1 MPWRRRMLLLGA
13 GRNALVVVGG
23 YRPNGF
29 VKPFLNLDILS
40 RDRFHSLARQG
51 NHMKTV
57 LRLIAL
63 CLVLTLTACA
73 SNGGSRDA
81 PKIDPNAQAITTYR
95 IGVDD
100 QLQITVW
107 HNPDLSVSVPVRPD
121 GKITVP
127 LIGDV
132 MAGGKTPDE
141 VSAEIKDKL
150 QSYVR
155 DPQVA
160 VILTDLR
167 SHEYLSRVR
176 VTGAVRSPISIPYR
190 QGMTVLDA
198 VLAAGGTTEFAAPD
212 RTELFREGSDGVTKP
227 YAVRLDKVLQQGDL
241 ATNYPVQ
248 PGDVVTVPMRAF

>member
-1 MPWRRRMLLLGA
+1 MKNLRCLL
-13 GRNALVVVGG
+13 V
-23 YRPNGF
+23 
-29 VKPFLNLDILS
+29 
-40 RDRFHSLARQG
+40 
-51 NHMKTV
+51 
-57 LRLIAL
+57 L
-63 CLVLTLTACA
+63 CLVWMLSACA
-73 SNGGSRDA
+73 TGGGSSAA
-81 PKIDPNAQAITTYR
+81 PKIDTSAQAVTTYL

-132 MAGGKTPDE
+132 TAGGKTPDQ

-150 QSYVR
+150 QPYVR

-160 VILTDLR
+160 VILTALR
-167 SHEYLSRVR
+167 SNEYLSRVR

-212 RTELFREGSDGVTKP
+212 RTELYRKSDGGTTTTS
-227 YAVRLDKVLQQGDL
+227 YSVRLEKILQQGDL
-241 ATNYPVQ
+241 ANNYPVQ
-248 PGDVVTVPMRAF
+248 PGDVITVPQRAF